1 MLVLSTRNL
10 PCLSHYDSYEN
21 QLERTLG
28 PVWEAAG
35 MKLVTQNAGEG
46 GGCGDSY
53 DNQVYCVT
61 QNVSPN
67 VDLLHYS
74 WTYFEAGS
82 TSKAMSARESLVRW
96 AQMMPKQPPL
106 HVLNVSWKGEGDPR
120 KEEELTD
127 YYASFGYN
135 TFYMRTSH
143 SLGGYPYE
151 GAREQDYVIYENG
164 HIGDGYHDV
173 TRYGREETDV
183 DRKESLGVVMRNWHP
198 GPLGFELSADAF
210 SYIYSKAILSAL
222 DMIEGAFGDGKD
234 PQDTWSASKR
244 KVVLKRSL
252 PEPLYCDPLYCS
264 VDEPPSCLN
273 YEKPTFGYW
282 GARLEDPNDSLNPH
296 KGEHQNWELWTGMLC
311 LWQSAL

>member
-1 MLVLSTRNL
+1 
-10 PCLSHYDSYEN
+10 
-21 QLERTLG
+21 
-28 PVWEAAG
+28 

-82 TSKAMSARESLVRW
+82 KDKAMSARESLVRW
-96 AQMMPKQPPL
+96 AQMMPKQPPV
-106 HVLNVSWKGEGDPR
+106 HVLNVSWKREGDPK
-120 KEEELTD
+120 KEEELAD
-127 YYASFGYN
+127 YYAKLGYN

-143 SLGGYPYE
+143 TLGGYPYE
-151 GAREQDYVIYENG
+151 GREEDYIIYDYG
-164 HIGDGYHDV
+164 HVGDGYHNV
-173 TRYGREETDV
+173 TRYGREETDA
-183 DRKESLGVVMRNWHP
+183 DRKDSLGVVMRNWHP

-210 SYIYSKAILSAL
+210 SYVYSKAILEAL
-222 DMIEGAFGDGKD
+222 DMIEGAFSNGKD

-252 PEPLYCDPLYCS
+252 PAPLHCDPLYCS
-264 VDEPPSCLN
+264 VDQPPSCLN

-282 GARLEDPNDSLNPH
+282 GARLEDPNGSLNPH

-311 LWQSAL
+311 SWKSAS